1 MRFGYTLLVAGA
13 LSLGIGIQAQADD
26 FISQKAGNVTI
37 SLPSGWEVLP
47 KGVLKQFSQE
57 NGPEILLLAQGPA
70 DDFLKLSIIRN
81 PDPGTQEAF
90 LKQDAAQTEKNCKK
104 LIGELESQLGT
115 GKAEATCGKVE
126 NNGVAA
132 LATQLAIPAQDNRP
146 ELINMTWV
154 YPNGDKGVIANAMFL
169 KKDAGK
175 YEADVKKALQ
185 SIKFDKSRA
194 TATPAGLWEFRRG
207 LFASRGH
214 TSGTLDKKRFTIRF
228 TRTLKRFSF
237 SGTRGRA
244 HLHATAYILFPKNRE
259 IPILRR
265 NELHPRRLPTSQKS
279 LGGREERLGRG
290 EGTFL
295 RMVPSPLP
303 NIIPSSPPRTPTSPA
318 YGGTGARRGYWKC
331 R

>member
-90 LKQDAAQTEKNCKK
+90 LKQDAVQT
-104 LIGELESQLGT
+104 ESQLGT

-185 SIKFDKSRA
+185 SIKFDK
-194 TATPAGLWEFRRG
+194 
-207 LFASRGH
+207 
-214 TSGTLDKKRFTIRF
+214 
-228 TRTLKRFSF
+228 
-237 SGTRGRA
+237 
-244 HLHATAYILFPKNRE
+244 
-259 IPILRR
+259 
-265 NELHPRRLPTSQKS
+265 
-279 LGGREERLGRG
+279 
-290 EGTFL
+290 
-295 RMVPSPLP
+295 
-303 NIIPSSPPRTPTSPA
+303 
-318 YGGTGARRGYWKC
+318 
-331 R
+331 

>member
-1 MRFGYTLLVAGA
+1 MRFGYTLLLAGA

-26 FISQKAGNVTI
+26 FIPQKAGNVTI

-90 LKQDAAQTEKNCKK
+90 LKQDAAQTEKRC
-104 LIGELESQLGT
+104 
-115 GKAEATCGKVE
+115 KAEATCGKVE

-132 LATQLAIPAQDNRP
+132 LATQMTIPAQDNRP
-146 ELINMTWV
+146 ELINMTWT

-185 SIKFDKSRA
+185 SVKFDK
-194 TATPAGLWEFRRG
+194 
-207 LFASRGH
+207 
-214 TSGTLDKKRFTIRF
+214 
-228 TRTLKRFSF
+228 
-237 SGTRGRA
+237 
-244 HLHATAYILFPKNRE
+244 
-259 IPILRR
+259 
-265 NELHPRRLPTSQKS
+265 
-279 LGGREERLGRG
+279 
-290 EGTFL
+290 
-295 RMVPSPLP
+295 
-303 NIIPSSPPRTPTSPA
+303 
-318 YGGTGARRGYWKC
+318 
-331 R
+331 

>member
-1 MRFGYTLLVAGA
+1 MRFGYTLLLAGA

-26 FISQKAGNVTI
+26 FIPQKAGNVTI

-154 YPNGDKGVIANAMFL
+154 YPNGDKGVIA
-169 KKDAGK
+169 
-175 YEADVKKALQ
+175 
-185 SIKFDKSRA
+185 R
-194 TATPAGLWEFRRG
+194 TPG
-207 LFASRGH
+207 S
-214 TSGTLDKKRFTIRF
+214 TK
-228 TRTLKRFSF
+228 
-237 SGTRGRA
+237 
-244 HLHATAYILFPKNRE
+244 
-259 IPILRR
+259 
-265 NELHPRRLPTSQKS
+265 PTS
-279 LGGREERLGRG
+279 RR
-290 EGTFL
+290 
-295 RMVPSPLP
+295 
-303 NIIPSSPPRTPTSPA
+303 PSSPSSSTSKGQRQPLPEFGNSGAAFSPA
-318 YGGTGARRGYWKC
+318 EAAPRAL
-331 R
+331 

>member
-1 MRFGYTLLVAGA
+1 MRFGYTLLLAGA

-26 FISQKAGNVTI
+26 FIPQKAGNVTI

-90 LKQDAAQTEKNCKK
+90 LKQDAAQTEKRCKK

-132 LATQLAIPAQDNRP
+132 LATQMTIPAQDNRP
-146 ELINMTWV
+146 ELINMTWT

-175 YEADVKKALQ
+175 YEADVKKALPVRQ
-185 SIKFDKSRA
+185 VRQVKGI
-194 TATPAGLWEFRRG
+194 TAPPAGLWGFRRG

-214 TSGTLDKKRFTIRF
+214 TPDTLGIKNASLSG
-228 TRTLKRFSF
+228 SH
-237 SGTRGRA
+237 G
-244 HLHATAYILFPKNRE
+244 H
-259 IPILRR
+259 
-265 NELHPRRLPTSQKS
+265 
-279 LGGREERLGRG
+279 
-290 EGTFL
+290 
-295 RMVPSPLP
+295 
-303 NIIPSSPPRTPTSPA
+303 
-318 YGGTGARRGYWKC
+318 
-331 R
+331 

>member
-1 MRFGYTLLVAGA
+1 MEEKNMRFGYTLLVAGA

-154 YPNGDKGVIANAMFL
+154 YPNGDKGVIANAIFL

-185 SIKFDKSRA
+185 SIKFDK
-194 TATPAGLWEFRRG
+194 
-207 LFASRGH
+207 
-214 TSGTLDKKRFTIRF
+214 
-228 TRTLKRFSF
+228 
-237 SGTRGRA
+237 
-244 HLHATAYILFPKNRE
+244 
-259 IPILRR
+259 
-265 NELHPRRLPTSQKS
+265 
-279 LGGREERLGRG
+279 
-290 EGTFL
+290 
-295 RMVPSPLP
+295 
-303 NIIPSSPPRTPTSPA
+303 
-318 YGGTGARRGYWKC
+318 
-331 R
+331 

>member
-1 MRFGYTLLVAGA
+1 MRFGYTLLLAGA

-26 FISQKAGNVTI
+26 FIPQKAGNVTI

-90 LKQDAAQTEKNCKK
+90 LKQDAAQTEKRCKK

-132 LATQLAIPAQDNRP
+132 LATQMTIPAQDNRP
-146 ELINMTWV
+146 ELINMTWT

-169 KKDAGK
+169 KSPSSSTSKGH
-175 YEADVKKALQ
+175 YGNPCR
-185 SIKFDKSRA
+185 IW
-194 TATPAGLWEFRRG
+194 GFRRG

-214 TSGTLDKKRFTIRF
+214 TPD
-228 TRTLKRFSF
+228 
-237 SGTRGRA
+237 
-244 HLHATAYILFPKNRE
+244 
-259 IPILRR
+259 
-265 NELHPRRLPTSQKS
+265 S
-279 LGGREERLGRG
+279 LGIKNASLSGSHGH
-290 EGTFL
+290 
-295 RMVPSPLP
+295 
-303 NIIPSSPPRTPTSPA
+303 
-318 YGGTGARRGYWKC
+318 
-331 R
+331 